1 MEHNTTQ
8 LKKFT
13 PETMK
18 EIVYVTWPTLAP
30 AGDKV
35 AWVDW
40 KGDMKSGL
48 FSSKIHLME
57 NLSQN
62 ATGAEGKDAA
72 RKESVLTLDGINE
85 KQPFFFQMAFIWHIC
100 RMRQVSF
107 RYLLKS

>member
-30 AGDKV
+30 AGDKA

-57 NLSQN
+57 KWIL
-62 ATGAEGKDAA
+62 
-72 RKESVLTLDGINE
+72 
-85 KQPFFFQMAFIWHIC
+85 F
-100 RMRQVSF
+100 
-107 RYLLKS
+107 

>member
-1 MEHNTTQ
+1 MENNTTQ

-30 AGDKV
+30 AGDKA

-48 FSSKIHLME
+48 FSSKRICFDTRWSE
-57 NLSQN
+57 
-62 ATGAEGKDAA
+62 
-72 RKESVLTLDGINE
+72 RKTAS
-85 KQPFFFQMAFIWHIC
+85 F
-100 RMRQVSF
+100 SF
-107 RYLLKS
+107 RWRSYGVSVE

>member
-1 MEHNTTQ
+1 MENNTTQ

-30 AGDKV
+30 AGDKA

-57 NLSQN
+57 KWIL
-62 ATGAEGKDAA
+62 
-72 RKESVLTLDGINE
+72 
-85 KQPFFFQMAFIWHIC
+85 F
-100 RMRQVSF
+100 
-107 RYLLKS
+107 

>member
-1 MEHNTTQ
+1 MENNTTQ

-48 FSSKIHLME
+48 FSSKIHLM
-57 NLSQN
+57 
-62 ATGAEGKDAA
+62 
-72 RKESVLTLDGINE
+72 
-85 KQPFFFQMAFIWHIC
+85 
-100 RMRQVSF
+100 
-107 RYLLKS
+107 

>member
-1 MEHNTTQ
+1 MENNTTQ

-30 AGDKV
+30 AGDKA

-57 NLSQN
+57 IYY
-62 ATGAEGKDAA
+62 K
-72 RKESVLTLDGINE
+72 
-85 KQPFFFQMAFIWHIC
+85 
-100 RMRQVSF
+100 MRQAQRVWTQLEKNLF
-107 RYLLKS
+107 

>member
-1 MEHNTTQ
+1 MSAQVRGGKQNTTQ

-30 AGDKV
+30 AGDKA

-57 NLSQN
+57 KWIL
-62 ATGAEGKDAA
+62 
-72 RKESVLTLDGINE
+72 
-85 KQPFFFQMAFIWHIC
+85 FQ
-100 RMRQVSF
+100 
-107 RYLLKS
+107 